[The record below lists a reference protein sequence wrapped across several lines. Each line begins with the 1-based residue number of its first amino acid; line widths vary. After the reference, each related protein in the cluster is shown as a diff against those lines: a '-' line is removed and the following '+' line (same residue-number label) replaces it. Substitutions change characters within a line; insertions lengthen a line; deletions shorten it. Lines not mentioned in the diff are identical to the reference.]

1 MVKYEDMLDEVMPE
15 LPGCSN
21 AIAVKALKDACHMFL
36 SQSLV
41 YQQKNDPIS
50 VEAGTAEYDLDS
62 FTGYENIMPVAV
74 YIDTRKIDPTT
85 EDKLRTMHRQWD
97 EQEGQVG
104 AYIMVSPDIIRLVY
118 IPEADGVLDVKVA
131 LTTSKR
137 STGIEDFIW
146 DQYYEYI
153 AAGAKRRVM
162 RIPNKPY
169 SQPELAKEYGMTERF
184 GIDQARS
191 RSLKSGTNTS
201 LHVRMRKI

>member
-1 MVKYEDMLDEVMPE
+1 
-15 LPGCSN
+15 
-21 AIAVKALKDACHMFL
+21 
-36 SQSLV
+36 
-41 YQQKNDPIS
+41 
-50 VEAGTAEYDLDS
+50 
-62 FTGYENIMPVAV
+62 
-74 YIDTRKIDPTT
+74 
-85 EDKLRTMHRQWD
+85 MHRQWD

-104 AYIMVSPDIIRLVY
+104 AYFMVSPDIIRLVY